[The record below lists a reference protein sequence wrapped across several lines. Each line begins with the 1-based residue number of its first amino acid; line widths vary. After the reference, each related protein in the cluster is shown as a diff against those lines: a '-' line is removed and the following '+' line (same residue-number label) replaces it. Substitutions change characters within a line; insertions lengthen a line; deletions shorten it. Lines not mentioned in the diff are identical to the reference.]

1 MPAGM
6 AGEVKACVNVLN
18 IVGKRHLQ
26 LLKRRRA
33 KREGVGG
40 WVSDS
45 AGTKTRSKLQRMQEL
60 RLYNV

>member
-33 KREGVGG
+33 KREEVGG
-40 WVSDS
+40 
-45 AGTKTRSKLQRMQEL
+45 GGQRLCGDEDTQQTAAHA
-60 RLYNV
+60 RAATI